1 MQKINIYQLLSTWI
15 TTWTEPEAFY
25 EYMYS
30 KLFDPPKNSTFIGWL
45 AMSSISTPRIFFL
58 FSFHVRSFKYR
69 SKQFEKWLHDFF
81 QTMSGSETI
90 AYYCLDI
97 FKRAKVTLI
106 NNYTLSILL
115 QTAFTTG
122 YVVSAF
128 IMNHVPRRIQF
139 MSSALFMAVSTA
151 TLGFT
156 LNQSAEVCI
165 PWVLSMSLVQC
176 IWFNSYFKP

>member
-1 MQKINIYQLLSTWI
+1 
-15 TTWTEPEAFY
+15 
-25 EYMYS
+25 
-30 KLFDPPKNSTFIGWL
+30 
-45 AMSSISTPRIFFL
+45 
-58 FSFHVRSFKYR
+58 
-69 SKQFEKWLHDFF
+69 
-81 QTMSGSETI
+81 MSGNETI

-97 FKRAKVTLI
+97 FKRAKVTMM

-122 YVVSAF
+122 YVISAF

-156 LNQSAEVCI
+156 LNQSVEVCN
-165 PWVLSMSLVQC
+165 P
-176 IWFNSYFKP
+176 

>member
-1 MQKINIYQLLSTWI
+1 MKPSS
-15 TTWTEPEAFY
+15 EEA
-25 EYMYS
+25 
-30 KLFDPPKNSTFIGWL
+30 PVVW
-45 AMSSISTPRIFFL
+45 
-58 FSFHVRSFKYR
+58 SFRSR
-69 SKQFEKWLHDFF
+69 SKQCEKWLHDMVFF
-81 QTMSGSETI
+81 QTMSGNETI

-97 FKRAKVTLI
+97 FKRAKVTMM

-122 YVVSAF
+122 YVISAF

-156 LNQSAEVCI
+156 LNQSVQVCI
-165 PWVLSMSLVQC
+165 PWVLSMSLVQF
-176 IWFNSYFKP
+176 IWFPVIFCLRHFLIKIVISV

>member
-1 MQKINIYQLLSTWI
+1 MTLEPVQWQTVFLRTFSDLKRQTELHYVGWAKNRNKLNRFQCHYPLI
-15 TTWTEPEAFY
+15 TY
-25 EYMYS
+25 
-30 KLFDPPKNSTFIGWL
+30 L
-45 AMSSISTPRIFFL
+45 
-58 FSFHVRSFKYR
+58 R
-69 SKQFEKWLHDFF
+69 SKQWERWLHDIFF
-81 QTMSGSETI
+81 QTMSGNETI

-97 FKRAKVTLI
+97 FKRAKVTMM

-122 YVVSAF
+122 YVISAF

-176 IWFNSYFKP
+176 IWFNSYSKTFLITVISV

>member
-1 MQKINIYQLLSTWI
+1 MKPS
-15 TTWTEPEAFY
+15 
-25 EYMYS
+25 S
-30 KLFDPPKNSTFIGWL
+30 KEVPVVW
-45 AMSSISTPRIFFL
+45 
-58 FSFHVRSFKYR
+58 SFRSR
-69 SKQFEKWLHDFF
+69 SKQCEKWLHDFF
-81 QTMSGSETI
+81 FQTMSGNETI

-97 FKRAKVTLI
+97 FKRAKVTMM

>member
-1 MQKINIYQLLSTWI
+1 MISKYLQIKNFLTVGQNNFGNKIPYFHFPSQDLFSV
-15 TTWTEPEAFY
+15 FY
-25 EYMYS
+25 FNFHS
-30 KLFDPPKNSTFIGWL
+30 
-45 AMSSISTPRIFFL
+45 FFL
-58 FSFHVRSFKYR
+58 IWNHCHKERPSFGHSDPDPSSVRSDFMII
-69 SKQFEKWLHDFF
+69 FF
-81 QTMSGSETI
+81 QTMSGNETI

-97 FKRAKVTLI
+97 FKRAKVTLM

-122 YVVSAF
+122 YVISAF

-156 LNQSAEVCI
+156 LNQSVEVCTI
-165 PWVLSMSLVQC
+165 FLDGRDFLTFSNIEFCENYLQP
-176 IWFNSYFKP
+176 

>member
-1 MQKINIYQLLSTWI
+1 MVLKVPFWQFFRNRL
-15 TTWTEPEAFY
+15 
-25 EYMYS
+25 
-30 KLFDPPKNSTFIGWL
+30 IGWIGHAL
-45 AMSSISTPRIFFL
+45 LRQPSICTPKIIFSIFIYFL
-58 FSFHVRSFKYR
+58 NMNRSL
-69 SKQFEKWLHDFF
+69 EKLHDMFFF
-81 QTMSGSETI
+81 QTMSGNETI

-97 FKRAKVTLI
+97 FKRAKVTMM

-122 YVVSAF
+122 YVISAF

-156 LNQSAEVCI
+156 LNQSVEVCI
-165 PWVLSMSLVQC
+165 P
-176 IWFNSYFKP
+176 

>member
-1 MQKINIYQLLSTWI
+1 MKPSS
-15 TTWTEPEAFY
+15 EEAPVVW
-25 EYMYS
+25 
-30 KLFDPPKNSTFIGWL
+30 LF
-45 AMSSISTPRIFFL
+45 
-58 FSFHVRSFKYR
+58 RSR
-69 SKQFEKWLHDFF
+69 SKQCEKWLHDMVFF
-81 QTMSGSETI
+81 QTMSGNETI

-97 FKRAKVTLI
+97 FKRAKVTMM

-122 YVVSAF
+122 YVISAF

-156 LNQSAEVCI
+156 LNQSVQVCI
-165 PWVLSMSLVQC
+165 PWVLSMSLVQF
-176 IWFNSYFKP
+176 IWFPDISWLKNCHFCITRTNTD

>member
-1 MQKINIYQLLSTWI
+1 MKPLL
-15 TTWTEPEAFY
+15 EEA
-25 EYMYS
+25 
-30 KLFDPPKNSTFIGWL
+30 LIVW
-45 AMSSISTPRIFFL
+45 
-58 FSFHVRSFKYR
+58 SFRSR
-69 SKQFEKWLHDFF
+69 SNQCEKWLHDIFF

-97 FKRAKVTLI
+97 FKRAKVTLM

-122 YVVSAF
+122 YVISAF

-156 LNQSAEVCI
+156 LNQSAEACI
-165 PWVLSMSLVQC
+165 PWVLSMSLVQF
-176 IWFNSYFKP
+176 IWFPIIFCLRHFLKLSFLYN

>member
-1 MQKINIYQLLSTWI
+1 MKPSLEEAPVVLS
-15 TTWTEPEAFY
+15 F
-25 EYMYS
+25 
-30 KLFDPPKNSTFIGWL
+30 
-45 AMSSISTPRIFFL
+45 
-58 FSFHVRSFKYR
+58 RSR
-69 SKQFEKWLHDFF
+69 SKQCEKWLLDIFF

-97 FKRAKVTLI
+97 FKRAKVTMM

-122 YVVSAF
+122 YVISAF

-156 LNQSAEVCI
+156 LNQSVEVCI
-165 PWVLSMSLVQC
+165 PCVLLMSLVQF
-176 IWFNSYFKP
+176 IWFPIIFCLRHFLKLSFLYN

>member
-1 MQKINIYQLLSTWI
+1 MTQ
-15 TTWTEPEAFY
+15 
-25 EYMYS
+25 
-30 KLFDPPKNSTFIGWL
+30 KNSTFTHGLKSAILAIFQRSADWL
-45 AMSSISTPRIFFL
+45 DWPCPVNAALNFHSQDFFYIL
-58 FSFHVRSFKYR
+58 IYFLKYETIVERSARRLVIQIQIQAVWEVTSRF
-69 SKQFEKWLHDFF
+69 FF
-81 QTMSGSETI
+81 QTMSGNETI

-97 FKRAKVTLI
+97 FKRAKVTMM

-156 LNQSAEVCI
+156 LNQSVEVCI
-165 PWVLSMSLVQC
+165 PW
-176 IWFNSYFKP
+176 W

>member
-1 MQKINIYQLLSTWI
+1 MNLKVKFWFFFTAPHFSNFQNLVISSEYSWFLAKNLSNFLSLPW
-15 TTWTEPEAFY
+15 
-25 EYMYS
+25 
-30 KLFDPPKNSTFIGWL
+30 KLHNRKCHTFGHSDPDPSN
-45 AMSSISTPRIFFL
+45 
-58 FSFHVRSFKYR
+58 VRSDFTI
-69 SKQFEKWLHDFF
+69 FFF
-81 QTMSGSETI
+81 QTMSGNETI

-97 FKRAKVTLI
+97 FKRAKVTMM

-122 YVVSAF
+122 YVISAF

-156 LNQSAEVCI
+156 LNQSAEVFI
-165 PWVLSMSLVQC
+165 PWLLSSHYQC
-176 IWFNSYFKP
+176 L

>member
-1 MQKINIYQLLSTWI
+1 MKPSLEELPVIC
-15 TTWTEPEAFY
+15 
-25 EYMYS
+25 
-30 KLFDPPKNSTFIGWL
+30 
-45 AMSSISTPRIFFL
+45 
-58 FSFHVRSFKYR
+58 SFRSR
-69 SKQFEKWLHDFF
+69 SKQCEKWLHDMFFF
-81 QTMSGSETI
+81 QTMSGNETI

-97 FKRAKVTLI
+97 FKRAKVTMM

-122 YVVSAF
+122 YVISAF

-156 LNQSAEVCI
+156 LNQSVEVCI
-165 PWVLSMSLVQC
+165 PWVC
-176 IWFNSYFKP
+176 IINVFSSIHLISSYFLP

>member
-1 MQKINIYQLLSTWI
+1 MPTTGLPKTTHTTGSDVI
-15 TTWTEPEAFY
+15 TPSSPT
-25 EYMYS
+25 
-30 KLFDPPKNSTFIGWL
+30 LDP
-45 AMSSISTPRIFFL
+45 SSVRGGFTIF
-58 FSFHVRSFKYR
+58 
-69 SKQFEKWLHDFF
+69 FF
-81 QTMSGSETI
+81 QTMSGNETI

-97 FKRAKVTLI
+97 FKRAKVTMM

-122 YVVSAF
+122 YVISAF